1 METQKKEFE
10 PKHYSIMSDIWFFI
24 RFYRKEEPVVLFFCA
39 LEIVLGAFLPLLT
52 IYLPKIAIDLVEQ
65 RAVLKHAVLILESY
79 SFLLMLVYGF
89 KNGIQAGKY
98 NLYNT
103 QRTNLLGI
111 FFLKSLRIRYSD
123 QESGEIK
130 KLYWKA
136 CDSLQRGDWSAC
148 SQIVT
153 DSVSLCINVLSFIL
167 YSTVLAY
174 LSLPMFIILLVLSFI
189 NYGISMCHIKFEES
203 IREERAMTQKHFY
216 CVEEAMGNVYG
227 AKDIRIYGMKDWMI
241 GLRDQTIGEL
251 RRLAE
256 KSKKKD
262 AFYERVGLALAA
274 VRNLGAYAYLLYQT
288 TTGSVNA
295 REFVLY
301 FGAITGFSEFVNN
314 IMSSLAVLRGA
325 ANSTDYIR
333 AYLDLPEENRKSG
346 NRHIDQ
352 LSLPLEITFQHV
364 SFAYRG
370 GGDQD
375 KIVFSDLNLTMGRYF

>member
-1 METQKKEFE
+1 
-10 PKHYSIMSDIWFFI
+10 
-24 RFYRKEEPVVLFFCA
+24 
-39 LEIVLGAFLPLLT
+39 
-52 IYLPKIAIDLVEQ
+52 
-65 RAVLKHAVLILESY
+65 
-79 SFLLMLVYGF
+79 
-89 KNGIQAGKY
+89 
-98 NLYNT
+98 
-103 QRTNLLGI
+103 
-111 FFLKSLRIRYSD
+111 
-123 QESGEIK
+123 
-130 KLYWKA
+130 
-136 CDSLQRGDWSAC
+136 
-148 SQIVT
+148 
-153 DSVSLCINVLSFIL
+153 
-167 YSTVLAY
+167 
-174 LSLPMFIILLVLSFI
+174 
-189 NYGISMCHIKFEES
+189 
-203 IREERAMTQKHFY
+203 MTQKHFY